1 VSVNQHQFGCS
12 ACVLAHGRGFLG
24 MFSVQQ
30 YANGFE
36 EVVSRGAALAQQV
49 SVIHPILVAR

>member
-1 VSVNQHQFGCS
+1 
-12 ACVLAHGRGFLG
+12 

-36 EVVSRGAALAQQV
+36 EVVSRGAGWGKAVMMFPSGKQYALLHRPPQE
-49 SVIHPILVAR
+49 VIVLGKHLF